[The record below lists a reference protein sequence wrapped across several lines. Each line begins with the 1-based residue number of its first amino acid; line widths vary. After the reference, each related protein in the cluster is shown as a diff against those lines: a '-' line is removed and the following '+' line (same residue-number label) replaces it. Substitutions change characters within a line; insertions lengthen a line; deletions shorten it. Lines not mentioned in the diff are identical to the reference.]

1 MMCCG
6 FAHCFLLLLAVVCYD
21 VTTGQKLASIEWT
34 RKGNKMVSSR
44 FDQQTWHDAQTICSL
59 LNAKLLID
67 SDEKVHKFLSSK

>member
-21 VTTGQKLASIEWT
+21 VTSGQKLESVEWT
-34 RKGNKMVSSR
+34 RKGTKMVSSR